1 MKKAAVRELDEV
13 VLPDRFS
20 DAERAFEGAD
30 KKLPNISPQMP
41 RHPDAD
47 RRSSSVSLPHYVWE
61 LIRDESYRSRDP
73 QNVVILRG
81 LKALG
86 LEIRED
92 DLVDLRKV
100 RP

>member
-1 MKKAAVRELDEV
+1 MKKSAARELDEV
-13 VLPDRFS
+13 IVPDRFA
-20 DAERAFEGAD
+20 DAERAFEDAD
-30 KKLPNISPQMP
+30 KKLPNISPLQT
-41 RHPDAD
+41 RSPDAD

-61 LIRDESYRSRDP
+61 LIRDESYVSRDP

-86 LEIRED
+86 LNIREE